1 VFWGAVGE
9 LPILV
14 QGGTPF
20 VVAAPLQ
27 GPLEAPSEGHL
38 ARMTTFVAVLLHFEW
53 GTSLSVGLQVLHC
66 CSVQVEVAQG
76 RICRR
81 TTCLLS
87 AVPLLLRHKIRR
99 QICSF
104 NFSLLLILKFCW
116 SAHRNIPRAI

>member
-1 VFWGAVGE
+1 MFWGAVGE

-20 VVAAPLQ
+20 VVAPFEGPWEAPLQ

-38 ARMTTFVAVLLHFEW
+38 ARMTTFVAVLLHLEW
-53 GTSLSVGLQVLHC
+53 GTSLSVGLQVLHG

-81 TTCLLS
+81 TTWWETS
-87 AVPLLLRHKIRR
+87 SSSVT
-99 QICSF
+99 
-104 NFSLLLILKFCW
+104 
-116 SAHRNIPRAI
+116 